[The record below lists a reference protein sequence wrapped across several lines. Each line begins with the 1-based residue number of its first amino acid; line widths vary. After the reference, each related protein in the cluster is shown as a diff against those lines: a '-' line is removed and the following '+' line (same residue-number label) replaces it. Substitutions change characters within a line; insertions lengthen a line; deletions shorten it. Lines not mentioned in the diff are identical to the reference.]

1 MDLVPLEPSYCNI
14 AQDTGAQNMTWV
26 MNWEALGKRKLREH
40 SDKNASEP
48 KI

>member
-1 MDLVPLEPSYCNI
+1 
-14 AQDTGAQNMTWV
+14 MTWV

-48 KI
+48 KIWANMA

>member
-1 MDLVPLEPSYCNI
+1 MEFGHLEPCYCNI
-14 AQDTGAQNMTWV
+14 AQDTEAQNMTWV

-48 KI
+48 KF